1 MARGPKMTDTRLD
14 GTRLDGTGPSAVK
27 NKGSGWLVRLAGSA
41 RVHSVMSR
49 LPGIRY
55 LVRAE
60 GRALFDIVAGFVHS
74 QALLA
79 LVELDVLHLLQTGP
93 QTAASL
99 APKCKLTPDRMQ
111 LLLQS
116 AASLGLLKRRRDGR
130 FALSTRGAA
139 FLAVPGLEAMVRH
152 HPVLYRDLADPVA
165 FLRDETSPEL
175 ARFWPYVFGAG
186 GVTDPAVT
194 ALYSGLMADSQGLVA
209 NDTLRLVDLAGVT
222 RLLDVG
228 GGTGAFLA
236 AVANKYPSL
245 NIGLFDLPVVVAGA
259 GDLMARGGVANPLTI
274 YPGSF
279 RDDPLPND
287 YDAISLIRVLYDH
300 ADVTVSKLLQ
310 AVFEA
315 LPPGGL
321 LVVSEPMSG
330 GANPDRATDSYFA
343 FYTAAMQTGRTRSGA
358 EIAGFMAAAGF
369 TDIRVIK
376 GFRPFV
382 TSAVTA
388 RRPK

>member
-1 MARGPKMTDTRLD
+1 MTDANLEGAAPNTVRNTSL
-14 GTRLDGTGPSAVK
+14 
-27 NKGSGWLVRLAGSA
+27 GWVTRLAGSRRA
-41 RVHSVMSR
+41 HSLMSR
-49 LPGIRY
+49 LPIIKY

-79 LVELDVLHLLQTGP
+79 LVELNVLQVLQAGP
-93 QTAASL
+93 SSAASL
-99 APKCKLTPDRMQ
+99 APRCQLATDKMQ

-116 AASLGLLKRRRDGR
+116 GASLGLLKRRRDGR

-139 FLAVPGLEAMVRH
+139 FLAVPGLAAMVRH

-165 FLRDETSPEL
+165 FLRGETTPEL
-175 ARFWPYVFGAG
+175 ARFWPYVFGADG
-186 GVTDPAVT
+186 AKDPSVT

-209 NDTLRLVDLAGVT
+209 EDTLRMVDLSQVKS
-222 RLLDVG
+222 LLDVG

-236 AVANKYPSL
+236 AVAQKYPSL
-245 NIGLFDLPVVVAGA
+245 NIGLFDLPDVVGTASLRLARAG
-259 GDLMARGGVANPLTI
+259 VTNPI
-274 YPGSF
+274 RVYPGSF
-279 RDDPLPND
+279 RDDPLPIGA
-287 YDAISLIRVLYDH
+287 DAISLVRVLYDH
-300 ADVTVSKLLQ
+300 ADATVAQLLKS
-310 AVFEA
+310 VFAA
-315 LPPGGL
+315 LPPGGM

-330 GANPDRATDSYFA
+330 GVNPDRATDSYFA

-358 EIAGFMAAAGF
+358 EIAALMQAAGF
-369 TDIRVIK
+369 ESIKVTK

-382 TSAVTA
+382 TSVVTA